1 MSVIAIIG
9 PSTLTHQNMCYD
21 FFMVSFKQQDSFISQ
36 HKLKRLQELQA
47 EIYRQLQL
55 LIPDQVAHYDSFQSR
70 VHGSPLLRMD
80 ILERHPFTHF
90 IRLTYQFDRK
100 ESLEIAPDAHIRV
113 YNDAR
118 LAEVTSFDH
127 VQGFERPANGIAQS
141 DGRRPENPADFLNG
155 TDCHPTS
162 HSSTFQPLQ
171 VLHHS
176 WRRNQALDKWLSYL
190 LHQGHGLST
199 MYPASDRISGEPAI
213 PVKQTSRSA

>member
-1 MSVIAIIG
+1 
-9 PSTLTHQNMCYD
+9 
-21 FFMVSFKQQDSFISQ
+21 MVSFTQQHSFLLQ
-36 HKLKRLQELQA
+36 PKLRRLQELQT

-70 VHGSPLLRMD
+70 IHGSPLLRMD

-90 IRLTYQFDRK
+90 IRLTYQFERM
-100 ESLEIAPDAHIRV
+100 EPLEIAPDAHIRV

-127 VQGFERPANGIAQS
+127 VQGFERPDHDTGQS
-141 DGRRPENPADFLNG
+141 ADRHPEKPAELPNG
-155 TDCHPTS
+155 TNSTS
-162 HSSTFQPLQ
+162 SRFQPLQ
-171 VLHHS
+171 ILQRS
-176 WRRNQALDKWLSYL
+176 WQRNQALDKWMSYL

-199 MYPASDRISGEPAI
+199 MYPASDRISGEQAI

>member
-1 MSVIAIIG
+1 
-9 PSTLTHQNMCYD
+9 
-21 FFMVSFKQQDSFISQ
+21 MVSFTQQDGFLLQ
-36 HKLKRLQELQA
+36 PKLRRLQELQT

-90 IRLTYQFDRK
+90 IRLTYQFDRM
-100 ESLEIAPDAHIRV
+100 EPLEIAPDAHIRA

-127 VQGFERPANGIAQS
+127 VQGFERPDHDAGQS
-141 DGRRPENPADFLNG
+141 ADRYPKNPAEFSNG
-155 TDCHPTS
+155 TNAHLNSTS
-162 HSSTFQPLQ
+162 SRFQPLQ
-171 VLHHS
+171 ILQRS

-199 MYPASDRISGEPAI
+199 MHPASDRISGEPAI